1 MQISALLR
9 RSCAKEVAEEFKS
22 ALEDFETALN
32 IDPNNHI
39 IFFVRSKVSTQCI
52 TIMCIIWC
60 NSIVTLVY
68 ITSLI

>member
-9 RSCAKEVAEEFKS
+9 RACAREAADEFNL

-39 IFFVRSKVSTQCI
+39 VFFVRAKVSI
-52 TIMCIIWC
+52 
-60 NSIVTLVY
+60 SVV
-68 ITSLI
+68 